1 MSSPLLE
8 VIKRSALNEY
18 QWFLN
23 PALHE
28 DHSGHSLNNKLW
40 AKSLQIWVHW
50 VWGWAEGGQGPWLPV
65 QPHRLW
71 NSLYPSGGRRRRTSW
86 LSTVGQI

>member
-1 MSSPLLE
+1 MESAARDEMSSLLLE
-8 VIKRSALNEY
+8 VIKCSALNEY

-50 VWGWAEGGQGPWLPV
+50 VWGWAEESV
-65 QPHRLW
+65 
-71 NSLYPSGGRRRRTSW
+71 
-86 LSTVGQI
+86 V